1 MAIPLA
7 DMFDGGEV
15 MVQAMMRVLNAHG
28 QDPQRAAEWALTNTE
43 ELSNLV
49 NGQSV
54 AEECSRHSH
63 VVFSGRYLNH
73 NVSSFAPPPPPAPGL
88 TLKVTIADPPHA
100 ETPLLNASDVA
111 GTCVLVDRVT
121 LLGVKSEIA
130 NLRVL
135 GVVVNGRFV
144 ERLAYGVARN
154 DTDDGSDIRIPVMM
168 L

>member
-1 MAIPLA
+1 MYTTQSNDLTKTSVAVDGGSATIDRQKRMLHYHNIRLSQAKIDEEIARKVEEDIHIGTEELVTPCECWYTRQMAIPLA

-88 TLKVTIADPPHA
+88 TLKS
-100 ETPLLNASDVA
+100 NN
-111 GTCVLVDRVT
+111 C
-121 LLGVKSEIA
+121 
-130 NLRVL
+130 
-135 GVVVNGRFV
+135 
-144 ERLAYGVARN
+144 
-154 DTDDGSDIRIPVMM
+154 
-168 L
+168 